1 MNLKLCYSFILVL
14 ALISCKKEAKK
25 EPVTVPVEFTV
36 TNYTALGTYDASGKP
51 DNLLPRETVSPAIL
65 SFINSTLPNQQD
77 LRKTN
82 PDLLT
87 TKAIADIAITKQ
99 SDVFITF
106 VTQGAGAGFTN
117 AFAFYT
123 YPTSKPPAST
133 ADIKSIVYIFPN
145 AGNGTPLQ
153 RGDKVKLGTFQPGTS
168 IGFVILQKAW
178 DATNHTLNNKAVH
191 FCSNDV
197 LNPEV
202 DPALKKHAVLINYA
216 PENKVLI
223 GFEDV
228 DRTEAI
234 CDHDFNDVVFY
245 CTVL

>member
-36 TNYTALGTYDASGKP
+36 TSYSALGTYDASGKP

-106 VTQGAGAGFTN
+106 VTQGAGAGYTN
-117 AFAFYT
+117 AFAF
-123 YPTSKPPAST
+123 
-133 ADIKSIVYIFPN
+133 
-145 AGNGTPLQ
+145 
-153 RGDKVKLGTFQPGTS
+153 
-168 IGFVILQKAW
+168 
-178 DATNHTLNNKAVH
+178 
-191 FCSNDV
+191 
-197 LNPEV
+197 
-202 DPALKKHAVLINYA
+202 
-216 PENKVLI
+216 
-223 GFEDV
+223 
-228 DRTEAI
+228 
-234 CDHDFNDVVFY
+234 
-245 CTVL
+245 